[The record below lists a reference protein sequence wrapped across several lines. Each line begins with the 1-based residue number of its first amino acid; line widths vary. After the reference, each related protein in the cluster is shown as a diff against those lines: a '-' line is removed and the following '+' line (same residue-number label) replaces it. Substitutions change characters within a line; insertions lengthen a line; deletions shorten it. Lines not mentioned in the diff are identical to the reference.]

1 MMLTSHGEVIRE
13 HEDHHGIVMDCA
25 RRNLKQSDW
34 KDPGEPVI
42 AALIAGNGLWKSWE

>member
-13 HEDHHGIVMDCA
+13 HEDHHSIVMDCA

-42 AALIAGNGLWKSWE
+42 AALIAGNGL